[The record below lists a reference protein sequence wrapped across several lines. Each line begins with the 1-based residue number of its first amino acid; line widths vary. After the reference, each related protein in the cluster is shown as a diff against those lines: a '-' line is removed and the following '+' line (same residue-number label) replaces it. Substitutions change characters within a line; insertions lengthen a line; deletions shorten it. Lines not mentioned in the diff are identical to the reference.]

1 MYEVY
6 TLKQFSKK
14 SAIRNPQSE
23 IAMIFFAHSKKWHG
37 KSVGSKYLMDHI
49 RGVQKMASLRFA
61 TAPKLFFQLNQA
73 DIQKLI
79 EIMVLYHDLGKY
91 TTYFQDYLLGIGKP
105 KERVFKQ
112 HAKLGGYAAYHF
124 FATQGN
130 DKMALLAFY
139 IIVYH
144 HKDLA
149 PLDTLKSLT
158 DDDNEVG
165 AGCNNQ
171 EIFEKQNAT
180 LKPHLAQIQ
189 TELGL
194 KTLSKNLVFPDDDTL
209 RDALDALEAVPSIE
223 NYFLINYLFSLL
235 IEADKLDASDTNLHY
250 NQLIDRNLVDHYI
263 QKLPPHL
270 LRQQVRHSVLST
282 LRQAQLDTQRLFT
295 LTAPTGVG
303 KTLLALEVALQL
315 KAMVPELA
323 TAPIIYALP
332 FINII
337 EQGLNEYQKVFGD
350 KAHLLAH
357 YQYADVFGQA
367 KKAVD
372 DEDEQNYNQKAMA
385 LDTWQADAII
395 TSFVQFFQT
404 LIGNQNKIL
413 KKFNHFANSIVI
425 LDEVQT
431 IRLEQLPL
439 IGASLY
445 YLSKFLNTRII
456 IMTATKPKMMD
467 LAYTVLLEK
476 RHEPIP
482 NVLEL
487 LPPVGFSP
495 EQVPISIYEGYKR
508 TKIVPLLGISFE
520 KGNEAADFI
529 EHVFAK
535 KWTNQQSCLIVLN
548 KVNRCIEIFNAVKQ
562 YLDDNNFD
570 NPIFCLST
578 NVLPIHRFE
587 RIMAIQTAIQNGQ
600 KPILIATQV
609 VEAGVDLDFDMGIR
623 DLSPI
628 DSMVQVAGRVNRN
641 AHPIEPKRFHL
652 PLYVINLGDC
662 KTIYGILTE
671 KQALESLSNQ
681 VEILESAYLNLVERY
696 FDALGEMASF
706 QEKSIAIFE
715 AMEQLQYDKVSDFE
729 LLEQQR
735 NTVSVFVQ
743 VSEPNDAAEKCKNA
757 YLNFKKGFLAKEDFD
772 KRFKRAFHQHIIA
785 IPKYYAE
792 PAGLTPLDDFILLAM
807 DVHYDKDTG
816 FIRQSKAKEADITTF
831 F

>member
-1 MYEVY
+1 
-6 TLKQFSKK
+6 
-14 SAIRNPQSE
+14 
-23 IAMIFFAHSKKWHG
+23 MIFFAHSKKLNG
-37 KSVGSKYLMDHI
+37 KSVGSKHLIDHI
-49 RGVQKMASLRFA
+49 RGVQKMASKRFA
-61 TAPKLFFQLNQA
+61 AAPTLFFQLNQV

-79 EIMVLYHDLGKY
+79 EIIVLYHDLGKY
-91 TTYFQDYLLGIGKP
+91 TTYFQQYLLGIGKP
-105 KERVFKQ
+105 KERIFKQ
-112 HAKLGGYAAYHF
+112 HAKFGGYAAYNYF
-124 FATQGN
+124 STAGN
-130 DKMALLAFY
+130 EKWALLAFY

-165 AGCNNQ
+165 TGCNNQ
-171 EIFEKQNAT
+171 EIFDKQNAT
-180 LKPHLAQIQ
+180 LKSHLAQIQ

-194 KTLSKNLVFPDDDTL
+194 SALPKNLVFPDDDTL
-209 RDALDALEAVPSIE
+209 CDALDAMQAVPSIE

-235 IEADKLDASDTNLHY
+235 IEADKLDASDTKLHY
-250 NQLIDRNLVDHYI
+250 NQLIDNNLVDNYI
-263 QKLPPHL
+263 QKLPLHL

-315 KAMVPELA
+315 KTMVPELA
-323 TAPIIYALP
+323 TASIIYALP

-337 EQGLNEYQKVFGD
+337 EQGLSEYQKVLGD
-350 KAHLLAH
+350 NAHILAH

-367 KKAVD
+367 KKASD

-385 LDTWQADAII
+385 LDTWQADVII

-467 LAYTVLLEK
+467 LAYAVLLEK
-476 RHEPIP
+476 RKEPMP

-487 LPPVGFSP
+487 LPPIGFSP

-508 TKIVPLLGISFE
+508 TKIVPLLNLTFE
-520 KGNEAADFI
+520 KGNETADFMKQ
-529 EHVFAK
+529 VFAK
-535 KWTNQQSCLIVLN
+535 KWTAQQSCLIVLN
-548 KVNRCIEIFNAVKQ
+548 KVNRCIDIFKAVKQ
-562 YLDDNNFD
+562 YLDDNSFN

-578 NVLPIHRFE
+578 NILPAHRFE
-587 RIMAIQTAIQNGQ
+587 RITAIKTALQKGE

-641 AHPIEPKRFHL
+641 AHPIEPKRLHL
-652 PLYVINLGDC
+652 PLYVMNLGDC
-662 KTIYGILTE
+662 KPIYGVLTE
-671 KQALESLSNQ
+671 KQALASLSGK
-681 VEILESAYLNLVERY
+681 VEILEAAYLGLVDSY
-696 FDALGEMASF
+696 FNALGEMASF
-706 QEKSIAIFE
+706 QEKSVAIFD

-729 LLEQQR
+729 LLEKQR

-743 VSEPNDAAEKCKNA
+743 VSEPNDAAEKCKSA

-772 KRFKRAFHQHIIA
+772 KNFKQNFHQHTIA
-785 IPKYYAE
+785 IPRYYAE
-792 PAGLTPLDDFILLAM
+792 NAGLTPLDDFILLAM

-816 FIRQSKAKEADITTF
+816 FIRNSKAKEADIPTF

>member
-1 MYEVY
+1 
-6 TLKQFSKK
+6 
-14 SAIRNPQSE
+14 
-23 IAMIFFAHSKKWHG
+23 MIFFAHSKKLNG
-37 KSVGSKYLMDHI
+37 KSVGSKYLIDHI
-49 RGVQKMASLRFA
+49 RGVQKMAIQRFA
-61 TAPKLFFQLNQA
+61 TAPKLFFQLNHA
-73 DIQKLI
+73 EIQKLI
-79 EIMVLYHDLGKY
+79 EIIVLYHDLGKY
-91 TTYFQDYLLGIGKP
+91 TSYFQQYLLGVGKP
-105 KERVFKQ
+105 KEHVFKQ
-112 HAKLGGYAAYHF
+112 HAKLGGYAAYNYF
-124 FATQGN
+124 STAGN
-130 DKMALLAFY
+130 EKLALLAFY

-158 DDDNEVG
+158 NENNEVS

-171 EIFEKQNAT
+171 EIFDKQKVT
-180 LKPHLAQIQ
+180 LKPYLAQIQ

-194 KTLSKNLVFPDDDTL
+194 KTLPKNLVFPDDDTL
-209 RDALDALEAVPSIE
+209 CDALDALEAVPSIE

-235 IEADKLDASDTNLHY
+235 IEADKLDASDTKLHY
-250 NQLIDRNLVDHYI
+250 NQLINNNLVDNYI
-263 QKLPPHL
+263 QKLPTHL

-315 KAMVPELA
+315 KSRVPELA
-323 TAPIIYALP
+323 TASIIYALP

-337 EQGLNEYQKVFGD
+337 EQGLNEYQKVLGD
-350 KAHLLAH
+350 NAHILAH

-367 KKAVD
+367 DKKAD
-372 DEDEQNYNQKAMA
+372 NDEDEQNYNQKAMA
-385 LDTWQADAII
+385 LDTWQADVII

-404 LIGNQNKIL
+404 LIGNRNKIL

-467 LAYTVLLEK
+467 LAHAILLKK
-476 RHEPIP
+476 RNEPMP
-482 NVLEL
+482 MVLEL
-487 LPPVGFSP
+487 LPPIGFSP

-508 TKIVPLLGISFE
+508 TKIVPLLDIVFE
-520 KGNEAADFI
+520 KGNESDEFI

-535 KWTNQQSCLIVLN
+535 KWIAQQSCLIVLN
-548 KVNRCIEIFNAVKQ
+548 KVNRCIEIFKAVKQ
-562 YLDDNNFD
+562 YLDDNDLN

-578 NVLPIHRFE
+578 NILPIHRFE
-587 RIMAIQTAIQNGQ
+587 RIMAIKTAIKNGE

-623 DLSPI
+623 DLAPI
-628 DSMVQVAGRVNRN
+628 DSIVQVAGRVNRN
-641 AHPIEPKRFHL
+641 AHPIEPERLHL
-652 PLYVINLGDC
+652 PLYVTNLGDC
-662 KTIYGILTE
+662 KTIYGVLTE
-671 KQALESLSNQ
+671 KQAFSSLSGK
-681 VEILESAYLNLVERY
+681 VEILESAYLGLVDNY
-696 FDALGEMASF
+696 FNNLGEMASF
-706 QEKSIAIFE
+706 KEKSVAIFD

-729 LLEQQR
+729 LLEKQR

-743 VSEPNDAAEKCKNA
+743 VSEPNNDAEKCKNA

-772 KRFKRAFHQHIIA
+772 KNFKRAFHQHIIA
-785 IPKYYAE
+785 IPRYYAE
-792 PAGLTPLDDFILLAM
+792 NAGLTPLDDFILLATNA
-807 DVHYDKDTG
+807 HYDKDTG
-816 FIRQSKAKEADITTF
+816 FIRNSKAKEEDMQTF